1 MPPSMKLRRAS
12 IVDAAALAA
21 DFACHRFLG
30 YLRPRVDDPKGI
42 AKYVA
47 KHFTRAKRP
56 RDRIGDHDDDH
67 ALGRG

>member
-12 IVDAAALAA
+12 IVDAAALA
-21 DFACHRFLG
+21 DFAATAFWDTYGH
-30 YLRPRVDDPKGI
+30 VDDPKGI

-47 KHFTRAKRP
+47 EALHAASDLRMHP
-56 RDRIGDHDDDH
+56 RSRDDH